1 MLRETHISLREDI
14 YTTMISTRNGGR
26 LGLRFR
32 RETRIISKHHT
43 KSRRAYVRRLRS
55 RLHIW

>member
-14 YTTMISTRNGGR
+14 YTTMISTRIGGHK
-26 LGLRFR
+26 GLQSR

-55 RLHIW
+55 RILF